1 MMGLRLRAGLS
12 LAEVDEI
19 LSLGAEGAA
28 RALAIHAA
36 VEEGMMERAD
46 GALRFTERGMMLAN
60 VVLAKLV

>member
-1 MMGLRLRAGLS
+1 MGLRLRAGLPVS
-12 LAEVDEI
+12 EVDEI

-28 RALAIHAA
+28 RARAIHAA

-46 GALRFTERGMMLAN
+46 GALRFTDRGMMLAN